1 MNPTTNDSDAPIV
14 EQVRLR
20 YAGAAVRAG
29 ATPAADTK
37 AAPEA
42 ASCCGPSCCGGDVD
56 AATLA
61 RAVGYDDK
69 DLATAGEGNLGLGC
83 GNPLALAAIKPGMT
97 VLDLGSGA
105 GFDAFLA
112 AERVGPTG
120 RVIGVDM
127 TDEMLALA
135 RRNAAARGATNVEFR
150 KGRLEALPVED
161 GTVDLVISNC
171 VLNLVPDKAAAFRE
185 IGRVL
190 APGGTISVSDLV
202 LLAPL
207 PESVRGSV
215 EAYVG
220 CIAGALHID
229 DYLGAIRAAGFSRV
243 EVISSNSYGEIVTA
257 DTDLVARFAAELGT
271 DAASVGRWASAV
283 TSLRVRAV
291 K

>member
-1 MNPTTNDSDAPIV
+1 MNPPTDDPKTTIV

-29 ATPAADTK
+29 ATPTEETAK
-37 AAPEA
+37 EPG
-42 ASCCGPSCCGGDVD
+42 ASCCAPSCCGGDID

-61 RAVGYDDK
+61 RAIGYDEK

-127 TDEMLALA
+127 TEEMLELA
-135 RRNAAARGATNVEFR
+135 RRNAQARGATNVEFR

-171 VLNLVPDKAAAFRE
+171 VLNLVPDKPAAFRE
-185 IGRVL
+185 IARVL

-207 PESVRGSV
+207 PASVQASV

-220 CIAGALHID
+220 CIAGASP
-229 DYLGAIRAAGFSRV
+229 LGEYVTRLFEVGLADVQIPKVTSAALMVEGLERAPGIGQGSLPPADVAAAGQ
-243 EVISSNSYGEIVTA
+243 A
-257 DTDLVARFAAELGT
+257 LV
-271 DAASVGRWASAV
+271 SAV
-283 TSLRVRAV
+283 FHAR
-291 K
+291 KPQ